1 MQSAPSVQRRSSN
14 QNQQAGMNA
23 GCIRSI
29 FILMAKVRGSHTWM
43 DIVDGSTCAIR
54 SEGGAITRKALKRV
68 SAKAHVL
75 SALLMKVEEH
85 SSD

>member
-1 MQSAPSVQRRSSN
+1 
-14 QNQQAGMNA
+14 
-23 GCIRSI
+23 
-29 FILMAKVRGSHTWM
+29 M